1 MRLIDTLQRRAAQEE
16 SPFRAQLLREDV
28 ARLRR
33 LRELARNNPDLTAF
47 KAAGMRIGWT
57 QGDARTQELRAPLE
71 RLLEL
76 VHEYETSDHGS
87 ELETA
92 IDETW
97 LELHRC
103 RMERLLGCLA
113 TPAHKPAD

>member
-1 MRLIDTLQRRAAQEE
+1 MQLIETLRRRASEE
-16 SPFRAQLLREDV
+16 QSLFRAQLLREDV
-28 ARLRR
+28 ARLEK
-33 LRELARNNPDLTAF
+33 LRQLAGAMPDLSAF

-76 VHEYETSDHGS
+76 VHKYATASLDPDAERA
-87 ELETA
+87 LEEA
-92 IDETW
+92 W

-103 RMERLLGCLA
+103 RMERLLGCLS
-113 TPAHKPAD
+113 TPAPKPVG

>member
-1 MRLIDTLQRRAAQEE
+1 MRLIDTLQRRAAYEQ

-28 ARLRR
+28 ARLRK
-33 LRELARNNPDLTAF
+33 LRELARSIPDLAAF
-47 KAAGMRIGWT
+47 KAAGLRVGWT
-57 QGDARTQELRAPLE
+57 QGDARTHELLAPLE

-76 VHEYETSDHGS
+76 VHEYETNDRGS

-92 IDETW
+92 IDECW

-113 TPAHKPAD
+113 TPVQKPVD